1 MRGKTLCT
9 LVIVS
14 ALVGVALGMGCAGAG
29 PGAGPGAISGEEQ
42 ARIEQEILELELAMD
57 RAYESN
63 DLETYWSFYADDL
76 SQFWDTGRVTLEQYK
91 KQWTEL
97 VEGGGGV
104 LESRSEDIQVRVSPA
119 GDAAIVTYP
128 LFVRYRNAEGE
139 ETASWNFETDVW
151 FKLDGQ
157 WKMVHY
163 HFSTAAEGAIVP
175 E

>member
-63 DLETYWSFYADDL
+63 DLETYW
-76 SQFWDTGRVTLEQYK
+76 
-91 KQWTEL
+91 
-97 VEGGGGV
+97 
-104 LESRSEDIQVRVSPA
+104 
-119 GDAAIVTYP
+119 
-128 LFVRYRNAEGE
+128 
-139 ETASWNFETDVW
+139 
-151 FKLDGQ
+151 
-157 WKMVHY
+157 
-163 HFSTAAEGAIVP
+163 
-175 E
+175 